1 MLQNLKYVDFF
12 VAIEE
17 AEKSRRARS
26 DKILKRLNELVEA
39 VVDKKQNNKDATK
52 EKEEYRKLR
61 SLYDKSF

>member
-1 MLQNLKYVDFF
+1 MLQNLKYVDFS